1 MRVAESSD
9 VPAMSHF
16 KVLLKAH
23 TVPRLLAGH
32 KGDVYVCGG
41 ERETQ
46 REKDRQRS
54 REREKENEFG
64 LSEK

>member
-23 TVPRLLAGH
+23 TVPRLLTGH
-32 KGDVYVCGG
+32 RGDVYVGVSAG
-41 ERETQ
+41 AKERKTT
-46 REKDRQRS
+46 EKQKANVKRVNRDV
-54 REREKENEFG
+54 EGN
-64 LSEK
+64 

>member
-23 TVPRLLAGH
+23 TVPRLLTGH
-32 KGDVYVCGG
+32 RGDVYVGVSARLKG
-41 ERETQ
+41 RKTDRET
-46 REKDRQRS
+46 ES
-54 REREKENEFG
+54 ERKG
-64 LSEK
+64 MSSG

>member
-23 TVPRLLAGH
+23 TVPRLLTGH
-32 KGDVYVCGG
+32 KGDVHVGASARLK
-41 ERETQ
+41 ERKT
-46 REKDRQRS
+46 EKQ
-54 REREKENEFG
+54 FG
-64 LSEK
+64 LKREVEGN

>member
-23 TVPRLLAGH
+23 TVPRLLTGH
-32 KGDVYVCGG
+32 RGDVYVGVSARLKG
-41 ERETQ
+41 RKTDRET
-46 REKDRQRS
+46 E
-54 REREKENEFG
+54 
-64 LSEK
+64 

>member
-1 MRVAESSD
+1 MAESSD

-23 TVPRLLAGH
+23 TVPRLLTGH
-32 KGDVYVCGG
+32 KGDVYVGVSARLRKRQG
-41 ERETQ
+41 NREW
-46 REKDRQRS
+46 K
-54 REREKENEFG
+54 KENEFG

>member
-23 TVPRLLAGH
+23 TVPRLLTGH
-32 KGDVYVCGG
+32 KGDVYVGVRLKEKQTDTVTENKKK
-41 ERETQ
+41 ERE
-46 REKDRQRS
+46 
-54 REREKENEFG
+54 
-64 LSEK
+64 